1 MHRSGP
7 SGLLPLVW
15 DHAPPWK
22 NRVGCAIRLP
32 VMVDGPTGNDT
43 EAVSLPRRGNL
54 VATGYMLVAVG
65 GFSVIPLV
73 IGLGDGR
80 ENPLLFNAGW
90 RFGVLLGCL
99 SFLSFGNL
107 PLLRDLEVWKLLWRR
122 MFSWAMFF
130 VIVGGF
136 QFALFT
142 WSTRFI
148 DISVAAVLL
157 ETWPILLILLT
168 GRLFRREG
176 RFGGTSSNVFGF
188 VVAGLVGFVF
198 VTASHSA
205 DPELLSG
212 FGGVSLIGLVPGVLF
227 AVSAAGAG
235 ALEAAFNLR
244 WGVDSSRELVS
255 SARGVRDYQSLDL
268 FFVVLALAVASAV
281 SFPIHAAAGLI
292 GGETITGWSLA
303 IAVLGGGFVQA
314 LSSIV
319 YRMAALK
326 TSNLGINALGYAI
339 PVLSLIWLA
348 ISSQIS
354 VARVDYLVIGAA
366 AIITANLLINFEAE
380 IRWGFKALILA
391 LLTFGAFVYLRDGI
405 FVHFGIDGWVWRG
418 GGYFESITL
427 SATVFTLLLAFR
439 VTRLVSRTS
448 EEDSR
453 MFIVYRNLD
462 LLSRRGIV
470 DGEVCRH
477 VLVIDRSRDLSL
489 VRAAYRE
496 AREIIISVV
505 PDSLGEV
512 DSNLLSQAESNLD
525 ALVRS
530 KQVDIHLGEMFALVV
545 FGLVTVGLALFSH
558 PPGVEGWTRLL
569 ADVFAMVVS
578 SVIVFLLVH
587 IQDLQR
593 ERDDPKLEL
602 VDPYGT
608 EPLYRYYLV
617 LFPDTAHRSFD
628 QRLSVV
634 IGVAIVFTYVV
645 LLGYQW
651 LA

>member
-1 MHRSGP
+1 MA
-7 SGLLPLVW
+7 
-15 DHAPPWK
+15 DE
-22 NRVGCAIRLP
+22 
-32 VMVDGPTGNDT
+32 PTGNDT
-43 EAVSLPRRGNL
+43 RAGGLPGRGNL
-54 VATGYMLVAVG
+54 VATSYMLVAVG

-107 PLLRDLEVWKLLWRR
+107 PLLRNLEVWKLLWRR
-122 MFSWAMFF
+122 MFSWAMLF
-130 VIVGGF
+130 VIFGSF

-168 GRLFRREG
+168 GRLFRSER
-176 RFGGTSSNVFGF
+176 RFDGTSSNVFGF
-188 VVAGLVGFVF
+188 VIAGLLGFVF
-198 VTASHSA
+198 VTVSHSA
-205 DPELLSG
+205 GPEVFSG
-212 FGGVSLIGLVPGVLF
+212 FGGVSLIGLAAGVLL

-255 SARGVRDYQSLDL
+255 SAGGDRDYQSLDL

-281 SFPIHAAAGLI
+281 SFPIHVVVGLV
-292 GGETITGWSLA
+292 GGEMITGRGLA

-348 ISSQIS
+348 ISSRIS

-366 AIITANLLINFEAE
+366 AIIVANLLINFEAE
-380 IRWGFKALILA
+380 IRWGFKALLLA
-391 LLTFGAFVYLRDGI
+391 LLACGAVVYLREGVFGFLGI
-405 FVHFGIDGWVWRG
+405 GAWNWTT

-448 EEDSR
+448 EEDNR
-453 MFIVYRNLD
+453 TFIVYRNLD
-462 LLSRRGIV
+462 LLARRGVV
-470 DGEVCRH
+470 DVEVCRH
-477 VLVIDRSRDLSL
+477 VLEIDRSNDLAL
-489 VRAAYRE
+489 VRQAYGR
-496 AREIIISVV
+496 ACGCISAVV
-505 PDSLGEV
+505 PAALNEADSQ
-512 DSNLLSQAESNLD
+512 LLSQAESNLD

-545 FGLVTVGLALFSH
+545 FAGVTIGLALFSL
-558 PPGVEGWTRLL
+558 PPQVEGWTRLL
-569 ADVFAMVVS
+569 VDVFAMVVS
-578 SVIVFLLVH
+578 SVTIFLLVH

-593 ERDDPKLEL
+593 ERDAPKLEAL
-602 VDPYGT
+602 DPPG
-608 EPLYRYYLV
+608 PVPGRLRCLV
-617 LFPDTAHRSFD
+617 LFPDTAHRTFD
-628 QRLSVV
+628 QWLSVV
-634 IGVAIVFTYVV
+634 VGVAIVATYVG
-645 LLGYQW
+645 LLTSRW
-651 LA
+651 LASV